1 MSLKWKRCPPV
12 ISSRAVPIMPNIS
25 LAPVPDLWH
34 DGQVLEGYVYLG
46 NVTSIGEEV
55 MSAFAAVISAAALKV
70 RMRSSS

>member
-1 MSLKWKRCPPV
+1 
-12 ISSRAVPIMPNIS
+12 MPDIL

-70 RMRSSS
+70 RMSSSSWSLCDTCW